1 MSPNRRH
8 AILGLLAGAATSS
21 LLAQGAKGQGI
32 PETLIPTPSCGDDDE
47 PTVAQTEGPYFTPN
61 SPLKQDFTGD
71 GPTADRLVIG
81 GLVLDT
87 ACNPIPAA
95 MLELWHADAAGA
107 YDSEGFRYRGHGLSD
122 EQGRWWFATIVP
134 GLYPGRT
141 RHYHLKVQRP
151 RGETLTT
158 QLYFPGEPQNGRD
171 QIFDERLLLRM
182 EPAGRERYGLY
193 TFVLA

>member
-1 MSPNRRH
+1 MSPNRRQ
-8 AILGLLAGAATSS
+8 AILGILAGAAASP
-21 LLAQGAKGQGI
+21 LAGQVAKGQGL
-32 PETLIPTPSCGDDDE
+32 PDALMPTPSCGDNDE

-71 GPTADRLVIG
+71 GATGKRLMIG

-95 MLELWHADAAGA
+95 MIELWHADAAGS
-107 YDSEGFRYRGHGLSD
+107 YDNKGSRYRGHSLSD

-151 RGETLTT
+151 RGEMLTT
-158 QLYFPGEPQNGRD
+158 QLYFPGEPQNERD
-171 QIFDERLLLRM
+171 RIFDDRLLLRL
-182 EPAGRERYGLY
+182 EPAGGERYGLY
-193 TFVLA
+193 SFVLA